1 MTALDDVCGIDERLI
16 RRPWGG
22 HHPRTVETTGEDAEP
37 VARLALR
44 PADKASW
51 EWVGFEAC
59 IASGCD
65 HCGVE
70 VRASRDDYVEG
81 VRHGFTHD
89 VVAVHQPDLPPVFDQ
104 DHGNVERWGATQCG
118 RGDTVDA
125 LAYDAT
131 GISTVGAVGRA
142 PETMVDHDLLAHP
155 PLKLVTVSDNLSLAP
170 RPMRLDQV
178 GTHVELEDAGVSLG
192 GQTILRDLTLSV
204 GSAEVLGI
212 AGPNGSGKTTLLR
225 LLATL
230 TAPAQGTGRVLGA
243 TLGTSEV
250 YEIRREIGLV
260 GHIPTVVGE
269 LTLRENL
276 DHATRLFGGD
286 TARIERALQVVGLA
300 GAADRK
306 VEQSSYGMLR
316 RTEAARLLITRPRL
330 LLLDEAFSGL
340 DVDAQQLIDALI
352 TRTTENG
359 GAVVMVSHDAA
370 HLAERAGRVMAIS
383 AGRLELAA

>member
-1 MTALDDVCGIDERLI
+1 MTALDHSCGGKRLI
-16 RRPWGG
+16 GGPWGG
-22 HHPRTVETTGEDAEP
+22 HHRRAIETTGEDAEP
-37 VARLALR
+37 VPRLSLG
-44 PADKASW
+44 PADEASR
-51 EWVGFEAC
+51 ERVGFEAC
-59 IASGCD
+59 IASGCG
-65 HCGVE
+65 HGGVE

-81 VRHGFTHD
+81 VRPGFTD
-89 VVAVHQPDLPPVFDQ
+89 EIVAVHQPDLPPVFDQ
-104 DHGNVERWGATQCG
+104 DHGDVEWWGAPQCG
-118 RGDTVDA
+118 RGDAVDP

-131 GISTVGAVGRA
+131 GISAVGTVGRA
-142 PETMVDHDLLAHP
+142 PETWVDDDLLAHP
-155 PLKLVTVSDNLSLAP
+155 PLKLVTPCGNLSLAP
-170 RPMRLDQV
+170 RRMRLDRV

-204 GSAEVLGI
+204 GAAEVLGI

-243 TLGTSEV
+243 ALGTSEV
-250 YEIRREIGLV
+250 YGIRREIGLV

-300 GAADRK
+300 EAADRK

-352 TRTTENG
+352 TRTTESG
-359 GAVVMVSHDAA
+359 GAVVMVSHDAS
-370 HLAERAGRVMAIS
+370 HLAERAGRVMAIA

>member
-1 MTALDDVCGIDERLI
+1 MTALDHACGTDQRLI
-16 RRPWGG
+16 GGPWGG
-22 HHPRTVETTGEDAEP
+22 HHRRTVETTGEDAEP
-37 VARLALR
+37 VARLSLG
-44 PADKASW
+44 PADEASR
-51 EWVGFEAC
+51 ERVGFEAC
-59 IASGCD
+59 IASGCG

-81 VRHGFTHD
+81 VRHGFTD
-89 VVAVHQPDLPPVFDQ
+89 EIVAVHQPDLPPVFDQ
-104 DHGNVERWGATQCG
+104 DHGDVERWGATQCG
-118 RGDTVDA
+118 RGDTVDP

-131 GISTVGAVGRA
+131 GISAVGAVGRA
-142 PETMVDHDLLAHP
+142 PETWVDDDLLAHP
-155 PLKLVTVSDNLSLAP
+155 PLKLVTPSGNLSLTP
-170 RPMRLDQV
+170 RRMRLDQV

-204 GSAEVLGI
+204 GAAEVLGI

-243 TLGTSEV
+243 ALGTSEV
-250 YEIRREIGLV
+250 YGIRREIGLV

-300 GAADRK
+300 EAADRK

-352 TRTTENG
+352 TRTTESG